1 MIGAYISSLLIV
13 WCLVMLS
20 GLVPSCFAW
29 IVSLDVCDLLYT
41 WEETA
46 FDRFGYEP
54 DFFVPLH
61 VTHVF
66 KFVVGLVVGSF
77 HRIVCQGDLLAAT
90 ISNRVVGT
98 DLPVLHSSGVAH
110 LLLPHLMVISRL
122 PSIQGHHSSINK
134 APHQLMGSIL
144 SSQLLVMPLD
154 GTSDHLLLLHSPS
167 SRLPMIITDS
177 KDNRLRFTLIILS
190 DLRFLVFVEVL
201 VSRWKEH
208 PL

>member
-1 MIGAYISSLLIV
+1 
-13 WCLVMLS
+13 MLS

-190 DLRFLVFVEVL
+190 ELRFLVFVEVL